1 MLRSSS
7 KSHDIYVAPKN
18 EQIEKLNRLEK
29 IELLDKLTTEAI
41 AASKTYLVKKTSSVK
56 NGDFLRTDLAYMRAF
71 YKLVYHYP
79 LLKTALDKNPL
90 TRSDIEQNSVSAF
103 YDKLGL
109 AKMSMSLDYNL
120 QVADINH
127 ITKLANRYRLDFD
140 RAFNFW
146 LLTNVM
152 RTELK
157 CSSKG
162 PVHLSDVTDQITMQQ
177 LFAIG
182 KKFTLTEEQVRELL
196 PAMGIKVSAA
206 CMKNVIEKHK
216 NGLFASNAAL
226 STAANSIIETT
237 EKTLNA
243 SLG

>member
-1 MLRSSS
+1 MLRTSS
-7 KSHDIYVAPKN
+7 KFHDIYVAPKN
-18 EQIEKLNRLEK
+18 EQIEKLSRIEK

-41 AASKTYLVKKTSSVK
+41 AASKTYLAKKTSSVK
-56 NGDFLRTDLAYMRAF
+56 NGDFLSTDLAYMRAV
-71 YKLVYHYP
+71 YKLVHHYP

-90 TRSDIEQNSVSAF
+90 TRSNIEQNSVSAF

-109 AKMSMSLDYNL
+109 AKMNMSLDDNR
-120 QVADINH
+120 QVSDINH

-146 LLTNVM
+146 LLTNAM

-157 CSSKG
+157 YSSKG
-162 PVHLSDVTDQITMQQ
+162 PVHLSDVADQINMQQ

-182 KKFTLTEEQVRELL
+182 KKVTLTEDQVRELL
-196 PAMGIKVSAA
+196 PAVGIKVSAA
-206 CMKNVIEKHK
+206 CMKSVVEKHK

-226 STAANSIIETT
+226 ITAANSITETT
-237 EKTLNA
+237 EKTLGA